1 MALVNWSNARQL
13 NLDLNALK
21 TLSKI
26 ASNEYA

>member
-1 MALVNWSNARQL
+1 MALANWSNAPL
-13 NLDLNALK
+13 VNLDLNALK

>member
-1 MALVNWSNARQL
+1 MALTNWANARQL

-26 ASNEYA
+26 ARNEYA